1 MDKSGKYSCAYVLGS
16 TSSSLQSACTGYA
29 VFMGG
34 NVLGNNAIALVRFYT
49 NGVDNF
55 SSVLTSTVLPAN
67 LTNYM
72 SVKVTYNP
80 VGNSWSLYVRDDGT
94 TGFSDPAAGTY
105 SAPVTGTDANYTSVS
120 LPFAGFY
127 WQGNTDVAQSCYGDN
142 VKVTLPAA
150 GAPTVN
156 LWQYLYPTGIGN
168 ENQEI
173 VQVAVTASSAMT
185 LTQLNLQM
193 TGTTAISD
201 VSNIDVY
208 YMGTSYRYNP
218 AAGTIFGSATP
229 AAGNIAINGS
239 QPLSVGTHY
248 FYVVY
253 DVSSS
258 AVEGNLLDV
267 MVNSVVAGGNT
278 VVPTDVS
285 GSRTILL
292 SQARLA
298 RCDDDGS
305 EFYRIPA
312 ITTCPDGSLLTAYD
326 KRWNNGED
334 LGVTATNSIDIVSRR
349 STDGGK
355 TWSTP
360 ITIAGNH
367 TTYCYTD
374 PCFITDYQTG
384 VIFCLMASG
393 TGTANRFSASTPT
406 NPIKIY
412 KIESHDNGLS
422 WINGVDITN
431 SIYGSLCSNATRRA
445 WFAGVVSPGSGIQM
459 NNGRLAALLQTRT
472 TSATTPIHDFLIYSD
487 DHGATW
493 TCGTNSAYAAGAGNE
508 AQLVQ
513 RADGTILASIRH
525 TTNRYMNTSSDNGIT
540 WGTVYSESEI
550 TEPGCNGDIARLTTI
565 AGGSDKNRLVQS
577 IPFHASIRTNISVM
591 LSNDDGNNWPYRK
604 VIYPDMGTTSIGSA
618 YSTLCVLP
626 DNTIGLVYELSDT
639 IPYNAAWAYPYEQ
652 IHFVRFS
659 LNWLTGGA
667 ESLCQPTGFTAPT
680 SNSPQ
685 CTNGSITFTQGSCPS
700 GYTCYWQASADG
712 TSTANSSSTLTVTQ
726 GTPGNYTAYVRG
738 YNGSCWTQAL
748 SCVGTFNQA
757 PTGVTAIA
765 SDNSIC
771 AGDAINLSSSA
782 IITETLISPTVEGS
796 FDPGTTFPLNGWSV
810 VNGAS
815 NIWYCGAFAG
825 ALSGMNSAYIGTATT
840 YAGTSAVRANHF
852 YRDVAIPAGSSNL
865 VLSFYLKMPTIDN
878 NADFVRVYTTTTS
891 NIPVAGTTPGA
902 GYTQVYNYTTPA
914 LASYTFQT
922 ITLPDAL
929 AGTTVRLVFTYICDA
944 TTGNAN
950 PSIDN
955 ISLTANTA
963 DFSWTSSPTGF
974 TSSLQNPTGVTPAVS
989 TTYTVTASATNGCS
1003 ETASTTITV
1012 SSVTPTFD
1020 QLGPY
1025 CVGDIPGTLPTTS
1038 LNSIAGAWS
1047 PSSISTATAGITTY
1061 TFTPDAGQCASVVTM
1076 DVTINGAATTPTFT
1090 QLGPYCVGA
1099 TPATLPTTSING
1111 ITGTWNAAI
1120 STASAAST
1128 VYTFTPTAGQCAT
1141 TATMTVVVN
1150 DNVTPT
1156 FTQLSSYCVGA
1167 IPDALP
1173 ATSTNGITGTW
1184 SPATISTASAGSTVY
1199 TFTPTAGQCA
1209 TTATMIVV
1217 VNANIDPTFTQLGP
1231 YCVGATPATLPT
1243 TSLNGIT
1250 GTWNAAISTASA
1262 ASTVYTFTPTAGQ
1275 CATTATMTVVVNDN
1289 VTPTFTQLGPYC
1301 VGATPATL
1309 PTTSINGITG
1319 TWNAA
1324 ISTASAAS
1332 TVYTFTPTAGQC
1344 ATTATMTVVV
1354 NANITPTFT
1363 QLGPYCVGSTPG
1375 TLPTTSNNGITG
1387 TWNAVI
1393 STVSAASTVYT
1404 FTPTAGQCATLATM
1418 TVVVNANITPTFT
1431 QLGPYCVG
1439 ATPATLPTTS
1449 LNGITGTWNAA
1460 ISTASAASTVYT
1472 FTPTAGQCAT
1482 LATMTVVVNA
1492 NITPTFTQL
1501 GPYCVGSTP
1510 GTLPTTSINGFT
1522 GTWNAAISTA
1532 NAASTVYTFT
1542 PTAGQC
1548 ATTATMSVVVN
1559 ANIVPTF
1566 TQLGPYCVGAT
1577 PATLPTTSNN
1587 GITGTWDAAIS
1598 TASAASTVYTFTP
1611 TAGQCATT
1619 ATMTVV
1625 VNDNVTPTF
1634 TQLSSY
1640 CVGAIPDA
1648 LPATST
1654 NGITGTWSPATIST
1668 ASAGSTVYTFTPTAG
1683 QCATTA
1689 TMIVVVNAN
1698 IDPTFTQLGPYC
1710 VGATPATLPTT
1721 SLNGI
1726 TGTWNAA
1733 ISTASAASTVYT
1745 FTPTAGQCATLATM
1759 TVVVNAN
1766 ITPTF
1771 TQLGPYCVGAT
1782 PATLP
1787 TTSLNGIT
1795 GTWNAA
1801 ISTASTASTVYTF
1814 TPTAG
1819 QCATTATMI
1828 VVVSPSYAFNE
1839 NHSICNGD
1847 SYTWHGTTYT
1857 TAGTF
1862 TKSYTTVNG
1871 CDSVFTLNFTV
1882 NPTYAFNEDHSIC
1895 NGDSYT
1901 WHGTTYTAAGTFTK
1915 SYTTV
1920 NGCDSIYTLNLSV
1933 NPTYS
1938 FNEEH
1943 SICNGDSYTWH
1954 GTTYTTAGI
1963 YAAAYTTVNGCDS
1976 IYTLNLTEVTSF
1988 SFVEDHS
1995 ICSGDS
2001 YIWQGSTYNT
2011 TGTYTAIYVSST
2023 GCDSIYTLNLT
2034 VNPTYAFNEDHAI
2047 CNGDSYTWHGTTYT
2061 AAGTFTKSYTTVNGC
2076 DSIYTLNLSVNPTY
2090 AFNEDHSICN
2100 GDSYTWHGTTYAAAG
2115 TFTKSYTTVN
2125 GCDSVFTLNLT
2136 VNPTYAFNEDHSICN
2151 GNSYT
2156 WHGTTY
2162 TTGGIYTAAYT
2173 TVYGC
2178 DSIYILNLTV
2188 NPTYA
2193 FNEDHSIC
2201 NGNSYTWHG
2210 TTYTAGGTY
2219 TAAYTT
2225 VNGCDSVFTLNLTV
2239 NPTYAFNENHTICE
2253 GDVYN
2258 WHGNIYS
2265 TEGIYYDSLQ
2275 SQTGCDST
2283 FTLNLTVNPLPDI
2296 FLGNDTTICADAFI
2310 LLDAGN
2316 PGATYLWSEAGAN
2329 GQTIIV
2335 DSTGQGL
2342 STFDVSV
2349 TVNNG
2354 CVISD
2359 TISITIEVCDAIDEN
2374 GDNIFSV
2381 FPNPSDEIV
2390 NIISSNQFSD
2400 AQIELTDINGKLVYC
2415 SRMTDLNG
2423 ITGNKQFDLGEY
2435 PAGVYFMHFI
2445 TGTHVQVIRVVRQ

>member
-1128 VYTFTPTAGQCAT
+1128 VYTFTPTPGQCAN
-1141 TATMTVVVN
+1141 TATMT
-1150 DNVTPT
+1150 
-1156 FTQLSSYCVGA
+1156 
-1167 IPDALP
+1167 
-1173 ATSTNGITGTW
+1173 
-1184 SPATISTASAGSTVY
+1184 
-1199 TFTPTAGQCA
+1199 
-1209 TTATMIVV
+1209 VV

-1404 FTPTAGQCATLATM
+1404 FTPTAGQCATLSTM
-1418 TVVVNANITPTFT
+1418 TVVVNANIDPTFT

-1698 IDPTFTQLGPYC
+1698 ID
-1710 VGATPATLPTT
+1710 
-1721 SLNGI
+1721 
-1726 TGTWNAA
+1726 
-1733 ISTASAASTVYT
+1733 
-1745 FTPTAGQCATLATM
+1745 
-1759 TVVVNAN
+1759 
-1766 ITPTF
+1766 PTF

>member
-1128 VYTFTPTAGQCAT
+1128 VYTFTPTPGQCAN
-1141 TATMTVVVN
+1141 TATMT
-1150 DNVTPT
+1150 
-1156 FTQLSSYCVGA
+1156 
-1167 IPDALP
+1167 
-1173 ATSTNGITGTW
+1173 
-1184 SPATISTASAGSTVY
+1184 
-1199 TFTPTAGQCA
+1199 
-1209 TTATMIVV
+1209 VV

-1243 TSLNGIT
+1243 TSLNGITGTWNAAISTASAASTVYTFTPTAGQCATLATMTVVVNANITPTFTQLGPYCVGSTPGTLPTTSINGFT

-1404 FTPTAGQCATLATM
+1404 FTPTAGQCATLSTM
-1418 TVVVNANITPTFT
+1418 TVVVNANIDPTFT

-1532 NAASTVYTFT
+1532 
-1542 PTAGQC
+1542 
-1548 ATTATMSVVVN
+1548 
-1559 ANIVPTF
+1559 
-1566 TQLGPYCVGAT
+1566 
-1577 PATLPTTSNN
+1577 
-1587 GITGTWDAAIS
+1587 
-1598 TASAASTVYTFTP
+1598 SAASTVYTFTP

-1668 ASAGSTVYTFTPTAG
+1668 ASAG
-1683 QCATTA
+1683 
-1689 TMIVVVNAN
+1689 
-1698 IDPTFTQLGPYC
+1698 
-1710 VGATPATLPTT
+1710 
-1721 SLNGI
+1721 
-1726 TGTWNAA
+1726 
-1733 ISTASAASTVYT
+1733 
-1745 FTPTAGQCATLATM
+1745 
-1759 TVVVNAN
+1759 
-1766 ITPTF
+1766 
-1771 TQLGPYCVGAT
+1771 
-1782 PATLP
+1782 
-1787 TTSLNGIT
+1787 
-1795 GTWNAA
+1795 
-1801 ISTASTASTVYTF
+1801 STVYTF